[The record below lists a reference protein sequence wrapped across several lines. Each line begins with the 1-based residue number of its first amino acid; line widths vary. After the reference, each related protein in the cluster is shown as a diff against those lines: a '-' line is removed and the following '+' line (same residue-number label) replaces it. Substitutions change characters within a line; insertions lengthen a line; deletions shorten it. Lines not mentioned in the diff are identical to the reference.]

1 MALDDA
7 LVRHLATLARIGFT
21 EEELETLREQLS
33 HILEQFEVLSE
44 LDTTDLTPDAQAGEL
59 THGSGVMREDVAADS
74 LDPAEVLHNAPRLEG
89 EFFRVKVVL
98 EE

>member
-1 MALDDA
+1 MALDAA
-7 LVRHLATLARIGFT
+7 LVQQIATLARIGLT

-44 LDTTDLTPDAQAGEL
+44 LDTAGLTPSAQAEEL
-59 THGSGVMREDVAADS
+59 PHGGGVMREDVAADS
-74 LDPAEVLHNAPRLEG
+74 LDPAEVLQNAPRLEG

>member
-1 MALDDA
+1 MPLDTA
-7 LVRHLATLARIGFT
+7 LVQHIAALARIALT

-33 HILEQFEVLSE
+33 HILEQFEVLGE
-44 LDTTDLTPDAQAGEL
+44 LDDTGLTPTGGAGEL
-59 THGSGVMREDVAADS
+59 PHGSGVMREDVASDS
-74 LDPAEVLHNAPRLEG
+74 LDPAEVLQNAPRREG

>member
-1 MALDDA
+1 MPLDAD
-7 LVRHLATLARIGFT
+7 LVHHLATLARIGLT
-21 EEELETLREQLS
+21 PEEVETLREQLA

-44 LDTTDLTPDAQAGEL
+44 LDAAIVNPTAQAEEL
-59 THGSGVMREDVAADS
+59 PYGGGVMREDVSADS
-74 LDPAEVLHNAPRLEG
+74 LSQSEVLQNAPRPQG

>member
-1 MALDDA
+1 MALDTA
-7 LVRHLATLARIGFT
+7 LIQHIATLARIGLT

-44 LDTTDLTPDAQAGEL
+44 LDATGVTPPGGAEEL
-59 THGSGVMREDVAADS
+59 PNGGGVMREDVAADS
-74 LDPAEVLHNAPRLEG
+74 LDPAEVLQYAPRREG
-89 EFFRVKVVL
+89 EFFRVNAVL

>member
-1 MALDDA
+1 MALDAA
-7 LVRHLATLARIGFT
+7 LVQHLATLARIGLN
-21 EEELETLREQLS
+21 EQELETLREQLA

-44 LDTTDLTPDAQAGEL
+44 LDAAGLTPAGRAEEL
-59 THGSGVMREDVAADS
+59 IHGSGVMREDVAADS
-74 LDPAEVLHNAPRLEG
+74 LEPAEVLQNAPRLEG